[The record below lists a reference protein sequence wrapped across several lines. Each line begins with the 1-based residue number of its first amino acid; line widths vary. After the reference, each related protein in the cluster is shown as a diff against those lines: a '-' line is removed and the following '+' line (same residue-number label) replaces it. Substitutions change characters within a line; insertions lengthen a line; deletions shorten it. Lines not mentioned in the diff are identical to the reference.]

1 MKSVILANGDRVE
14 LFYSFKTSK
23 EMIGLKS
30 EVKALE
36 TAMAKYGKEV
46 SMDDLEQE
54 DLDQYMDSLS
64 KIICAVL
71 RGSKYQCDIEEVDFL
86 ITEELITSV
95 LELLDAQKKKEETLQ
110 KKKVSPSS
118 RKK

>member
-1 MKSVILANGDRVE
+1 MKSVTLANGDKVE

-23 EMIGLKS
+23 EMIALKT
-30 EVKALE
+30 EVSSLEALSK
-36 TAMAKYGKEV
+36 KYGKEI
-46 SMDDLEQE
+46 SMETMDQV
-54 DLDQYMDSLS
+54 DLDAYMDSLS

-71 RGSKYQCDIEEVDFL
+71 VGSKYPCTVDEVDFL
-86 ITEELITSV
+86 ITTELIEEAMAL
-95 LELLDAQKKKEETLQ
+95 LETQRKKEEQVQ